1 MGSAT
6 DSLKEST
13 QHGANRLRGKI
24 SNVEHLDKRHCA
36 HSITCQSVAVTR
48 KIISLYETDD
58 DWATFASHGHRIR
71 ASSQPRHLS
80 VPMRYTFR
88 VRYNEAMLRA
98 AVRAF
103 VLHRSGGKTPL
114 LTVVAVGVL
123 YCGYLIG
130 FGKDRV
136 FAAFVTVTFI
146 CLPLWV
152 AFLWRAHLRSTLGR
166 FRLMPTPESTFT
178 VTGDALSV
186 VIDDG
191 AGSTLPWSYFR
202 EIWDCGDCWLLL
214 LAPNDFITLPTRGVP
229 DAALNSIRS
238 KIPKYASIAGSS
250 SSSTVAGSSG
260 SSTIEGSSSS
270 SRMRRLLLVAAALLS
285 VSALLGG
292 VGLYRRWKVQ
302 SIYERGASSDDDG
315 ERQPDKRHLEAIRKL
330 RFIWDPLV
338 EGGGPI
344 VDPYQPY
351 GSAALADD
359 LAPILG
365 TRDEVAVAAFH
376 VEVAAALS
384 WALKHGEL
392 EVGRYPLAHLTNAE
406 IERALRRELRGLP
419 PERIAAIVKELPRL
433 DPDGTFPFTHEHL
446 LLIRHLRFGWPHRNM
461 LAVFT
466 TRHWIPVPIVNYKR
480 PFGDMTAFEIDMAE
494 ILGLPRPPFND
505 TPLDQ
510 QLSNLYWEIWPALQ
524 VFVEHATIATRSS

>member
-1 MGSAT
+1 MT
-6 DSLKEST
+6 
-13 QHGANRLRGKI
+13 
-24 SNVEHLDKRHCA
+24 
-36 HSITCQSVAVTR
+36 
-48 KIISLYETDD
+48 
-58 DWATFASHGHRIR
+58 
-71 ASSQPRHLS
+71 
-80 VPMRYTFR
+80 YTFR

-98 AVRAF
+98 TVRAF
-103 VLHRSGGKTPL
+103 VLHRVGGKTLL
-114 LTVVAVGVL
+114 LTLSAAGVL

-130 FGKDRV
+130 FGKDRL

-152 AFLWRAHLRSTLGR
+152 AFLWRAHLGNTLGK
-166 FRLMPTPESTFT
+166 FRLMTTPESTFT
-178 VTGDALSV
+178 LTGDSLSV
-186 VIDDG
+186 LINNG
-191 AGSTLPWSYFR
+191 AGATLPWSYFQ
-202 EIWDCGDCWLLL
+202 EIWDCKDCWLLL

-229 DAALNSIRS
+229 DEALNFIRS
-238 KIPKYASIAGSS
+238 KIPKYRSIAGSS
-250 SSSTVAGSSG
+250 SSST
-260 SSTIEGSSSS
+260 
-270 SRMRRLLLVAAALLS
+270 MRRWLLVAAALLS
-285 VSALLGG
+285 VSALLEG

-302 SIYERGASSDDDG
+302 SIYERAASSDDDG
-315 ERQPDKRHLEAIRKL
+315 QRQPDERHLKAIRKL

-344 VDPYQPY
+344 VDPYRPY

-406 IERALRRELRGLP
+406 IERALGRELRGLP

-433 DPDGTFPFTHEHL
+433 DPDGTFLFTREHL

-461 LAVFT
+461 LALFNN
-466 TRHWIPVPIVNYKR
+466 RYWIPVPIVNYKR

-494 ILGLPRPPFND
+494 ILGLPCPPFND

-510 QLSNLYWEIWPALQ
+510 QLSNLYWEMWPALQ
-524 VFVEHATIATRSS
+524 VFVEYASIATRSS